1 MRRDEC
7 ERGANTLMPLSQRD
21 HRKARAMKGVKMFT
35 RRAVS
40 RDFRS
45 LPLGPGCSPAGE
57 ERIQLKDIQHDAE
70 AIGGT

>member
-1 MRRDEC
+1 
-7 ERGANTLMPLSQRD
+7 
-21 HRKARAMKGVKMFT
+21 MKGVTTFT
-35 RRAVS
+35 RRAS
-40 RDFRS
+40 SNGFRS

>member
-1 MRRDEC
+1 MDEC
-7 ERGANTLMPLSQRD
+7 ECGANTLMPLSQRD
-21 HRKARAMKGVKMFT
+21 HRSARAMKGATMFT

-40 RDFRS
+40 KDFRS

>member
-1 MRRDEC
+1 
-7 ERGANTLMPLSQRD
+7 
-21 HRKARAMKGVKMFT
+21 MKGVKMFT
-35 RRAVS
+35 RRTLS
-40 RDFRS
+40 KDFRS